1 MSIRNSAGK
10 LERVEVQIKEPTI
23 LASHGTS
30 PEQYPNWDEEDE
42 EWEQRDFVMSDKKR
56 AIAKSHISVI

>member
-1 MSIRNSAGK
+1 M
-10 LERVEVQIKEPTI
+10 ERVEVQIKEPTI